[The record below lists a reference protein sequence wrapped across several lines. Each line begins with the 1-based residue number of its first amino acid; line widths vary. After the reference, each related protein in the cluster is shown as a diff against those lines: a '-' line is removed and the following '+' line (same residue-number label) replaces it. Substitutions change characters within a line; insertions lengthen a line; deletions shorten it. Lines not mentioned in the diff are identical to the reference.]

1 MRSSA
6 ALSVVIVVFGAIATS
21 PRQISEPIIAMLTP
35 GGVGTPLMSGDERAL
50 GIPIIYVAVLLI
62 FYRLLC
68 GVLERTVEAYGR
80 PRAIALAQATGV
92 TAGLVSGVGYADS
105 AMNYARS
112 LRYLEGTADGVIP
125 DPLIV
130 VRDAVV
136 RGSVIYLA
144 ATVTALGVAVTVVA
158 ARPRWLGL
166 RPPPRPWRGVGLVE
180 LAGCSAVGVIQSLS
194 APQGSPLWSIGSGVV
209 GAGLAMA
216 INLARRAPA
225 AAVDPPEEQPAT
237 RSTTRPPGPAA
248 QPAARAATPPSA
260 RTAAERTAAE
270 RTAEP
275 PAGPAE
281 EPSADPT
288 ARPPEPASNPANPAK
303 RPAEPSP
310 SRVTTVTA
318 TTAPGRRASGRFRR
332 ST

>member
-21 PRQISEPIIAMLTP
+21 PRQISEPIIAMLAP

-62 FYRLLC
+62 FYRLLG
-68 GVLERTVEAYGR
+68 GVLERTLEGYGR
-80 PRAIALAQATGV
+80 PRSIALAHATGV

-125 DPLIV
+125 DPLVV
-130 VRDAVV
+130 VRDAVLL
-136 RGSVIYLA
+136 GSAVYLA
-144 ATVTALGVAVTVVA
+144 ATVTALGIAAIVVA
-158 ARPRWLGL
+158 ARPKWLGV
-166 RPPPRPWRGVGLVE
+166 RAAPPRPWRAVGLVE

-194 APQGSPLWSIGSGVV
+194 APEGSPLWSIGSGLV
-209 GAGLAMA
+209 GAGLAMG

-225 AAVDPPEEQPAT
+225 APVDPSTRRPAT
-237 RSTTRPPGPAA
+237 RSAGRLAG
-248 QPAARAATPPSA
+248 PPSA
-260 RTAAERTAAE
+260 GR
-270 RTAEP
+270 
-275 PAGPAE
+275 PAGPSANRA
-281 EPSADPT
+281 ADPRETPKTPKTRETRETRIT
-288 ARPPEPASNPANPAK
+288 A
-303 RPAEPSP
+303 
-310 SRVTTVTA
+310 VTA
-318 TTAPGRRASGRFRR
+318 TTAPARRAFGRSRR

>member
-158 ARPRWLGL
+158 ARPRWLSV

-225 AAVDPPEEQPAT
+225 APVEPPEEQPAT

-248 QPAARAATPPSA
+248 QPATPPSA
-260 RTAAERTAAE
+260 

-281 EPSADPT
+281 EPSADPS
-288 ARPPEPASNPANPAK
+288 ARPPEPASNHADAAN